1 LGKDLRP
8 PAAKRRYGKG
18 IYFLNFILFI
28 IPVTYF
34 AYQPLLRSFA
44 GIIMID
50 DPAEKS
56 DAILVLSG
64 GEPGR
69 AWGAADLYNRRLGDY
84 VMVTKERPENE
95 ESELLERGI
104 EWVDS
109 RGNYVRVLRGLGV
122 PKEKIILVDPPV
134 DSTLDE
140 LQRVRQVC
148 LEHNWRSLIIVT
160 ANYHTRRTRMAARY
174 AFGPEFRVAVV
185 PSPHGGLNTN
195 AWWKNH
201 ADVRTF
207 LIEFEKLVAYT
218 LYIGPRIL
226 ARDIWTSRSDTSQSS
241 ISLASPNS

>member
-1 LGKDLRP
+1 MGKNLRP
-8 PAAKRRYGKG
+8 PATKRRYGKG

-34 AYQPLLRSFA
+34 GYQPLLRASTW
-44 GIIMID
+44 IIMID
-50 DPAEKS
+50 DPVRKS
-56 DAILVLSG
+56 DAIVVLSG

-69 AWGAADLYNRRLGDY
+69 AWGAADLYQQNLADY

-95 ESELLERGI
+95 EKELLDRGI

-109 RGNYVRVLRGLGV
+109 RSNYVRVLRGLGV
-122 PKEKIILVDPPV
+122 PEEKIVLVDPPV
-134 DSTLDE
+134 DNTLDE
-140 LQRVRQVC
+140 LRQVREAC
-148 LEHNWRSLIIVT
+148 LKHNWKSLIIVT

-185 PSPHGGLNTN
+185 ASPHGGLHTN
-195 AWWKNH
+195 AWWKNY

-218 LYIGPRIL
+218 LYIGPRIV
-226 ARDIWTSRSDTSQSS
+226 ARDVWTNRSDTSHSS
-241 ISLASPNS
+241 MSLASPNS